1 MKLKRFYSMIISTI
15 LAVGLVICLPS
26 NINAA
31 SSSNIVG
38 KDRYETANKISQ
50 SGWHSSDNVIVVNSK
65 AVSDAMSVA
74 PLAKALNA
82 PVLLSKSDGL
92 DSNTLKEIERL
103 GAKNVYLIGGDNVL
117 SKEIEKSLTSKGLSL
132 ERIGGNNRETTALAI
147 AEKLATLVPITDVII
162 INGTYGLAD
171 AASIIAV
178 AAKLNIPILF
188 TNSRSDLD
196 SSLSFINSHNINK
209 SYIIGNSSTLSDSLE
224 SILPNPERISGE
236 NRNDISAKILEK
248 FYKDIYM
255 NGIYVVKDGSL
266 GDDQLI
272 DSAIISVL
280 AGLNGFPV
288 ITVGDKLSIEQFE
301 YLNGKYFD
309 NIVQVGGSG
318 NETVFD
324 DIISIT
330 ENNKPQYVTS
340 TTSPSYITTS
350 PNYITTT
357 PSYIT
362 TSPNYVTTTPSYIT
376 TSPNYVTTVPSH
388 NTTGPSH
395 NHILT
400 PDMTT
405 EPSYTTSADY
415 MDSVHNL
422 IVNILN

>member
-1 MKLKRFYSMIISTI
+1 MKLKRFCSIVFSTV
-15 LAVGLVICLPS
+15 LAVGLIISTPTS
-26 NINAA
+26 TSAA
-31 SSSNIVG
+31 TSSNLVG

-50 SGWHSSDNVIVVNSK
+50 SGWHSAENVIIVNSR

-82 PVLLSKSDGL
+82 PILLSKSGGL

-103 GAKNVYLIGGDNVL
+103 GAKNVYLIGGNNSL
-117 SKEIEKSLTSKGLSL
+117 SKDIEKSLSSKGLNL
-132 ERIGGNNRETTALAI
+132 ERIGGENREKTALAI
-147 AEKLATLVPITDVII
+147 AEKLASIVPINDVII

-188 TNSRSDLD
+188 TNSNSNLDL
-196 SSLSFINSHNINK
+196 SLSFINSHNINK

-236 NRNDISAKILEK
+236 NKNDISAKILEK

-288 ITVGDKLSIEQFE
+288 ITVGDKLSVEQFE

-309 NIVQVGGSG
+309 NIVQIGGGG

-324 DIISIT
+324 DIISII

-362 TSPNYVTTTPSYIT
+362 TSPSHSITTPNYTTTSPSYVTTIPSYNS
-376 TSPNYVTTVPSH
+376 TSSSH
-388 NTTGPSH
+388 N
-395 NHILT
+395 NILT
-400 PDMTT
+400 PDVTT
-405 EPSYTTSADY
+405 EQSYTTSSDY
-415 MDSVHNL
+415 MEGVHNL
-422 IVNILN
+422 IVNLLN